1 MFIYIY
7 IYIRLPKGS
16 RLSNV
21 LMKLWSST
29 SRNCAHQRRRGR
41 NRAEM
46 ATQSKDS
53 EQLVQH
59 PALLAR
65 NAGELK
71 ERASSSSPTTL
82 VLLLV
87 VPIVLVFFAD
97 FAFAVAM
104 KSSEAQAGQRAA
116 VKTTDTSSNGESA
129 SGGSGPDATVK
140 DKRKTPMNQKC
151 QSRKPNKNCAPSG
164 HQQRSTSNPR
174 TTEVMH
180 MEP

>member
-1 MFIYIY
+1 
-7 IYIRLPKGS
+7 
-16 RLSNV
+16 
-21 LMKLWSST
+21 
-29 SRNCAHQRRRGR
+29 
-41 NRAEM
+41 M

-140 DKRKTPMNQKC
+140 DKRKTPMNQKSTAKGLTA
-151 QSRKPNKNCAPSG
+151 QKKHDLLSRKFATRRKTWSTGGTKAPAESADLSVPALR
-164 HQQRSTSNPR
+164 HWSKQKAKQKLCTKWPSAKK
-174 TTEVMH
+174 H
-180 MEP
+180 F

>member
-1 MFIYIY
+1 
-7 IYIRLPKGS
+7 
-16 RLSNV
+16 
-21 LMKLWSST
+21 
-29 SRNCAHQRRRGR
+29 
-41 NRAEM
+41 M

-116 VKTTDTSSNGESA
+116 VKTTVTSSSGESA
-129 SGGSGPDATVK
+129 SGGSGPDAALK
-140 DKRKTPMNQKC
+140 DKRKTPVNQKC
-151 QSRKPNKNCAPSG
+151 QSRKSNESCAPSG
-164 HQQRSTSNPR
+164 HQQRSTFNTR

-180 MEP
+180 MGP

>member
-1 MFIYIY
+1 
-7 IYIRLPKGS
+7 
-16 RLSNV
+16 
-21 LMKLWSST
+21 
-29 SRNCAHQRRRGR
+29 
-41 NRAEM
+41 M

-116 VKTTDTSSNGESA
+116 VKTTVTSSSGESA
-129 SGGSGPDATVK
+129 SGGSGPDAALK
-140 DKRKTPMNQKC
+140 DKRKTPVNQKC
-151 QSRKPNKNCAPSG
+151 PLLLGRACLLVALVPCLPLQLPTLKP
-164 HQQRSTSNPR
+164 T
-174 TTEVMH
+174 
-180 MEP
+180 